1 MSKTGNI
8 AVVGA
13 SSARHKFGN
22 KCVRAYTEAGW
33 NVYPIHPTETEI
45 EGLPAYPEVARVPVE
60 LDRVSVYLR
69 PELTLAFLPQLVDK
83 GAGEVWFNPGSADAR
98 VLEKARDLGLEIR
111 DACSIVDLGVSPS
124 RYP

>member
-22 KCVRAYTEAGW
+22 KCVRAYAEAGW

-60 LDRVSVYLR
+60 LDRVTHEPHPHVWRLEWLLPCRELR
-69 PELTLAFLPQLVDK
+69 FC
-83 GAGEVWFNPGSADAR
+83 
-98 VLEKARDLGLEIR
+98 EKDG
-111 DACSIVDLGVSPS
+111 G
-124 RYP
+124 